1 MSDYSGSVSTST
13 TGIIDAI
20 NDIEPDCIGA
30 SPQYVVYATP
40 DNYSA
45 AIAADGDPAVIVEG
59 GWLYK
64 NPGGASKINWY
75 VYANDQNQAATA
87 KKVSDIQNIYMVI
100 NQQTPLTAVSR
111 NPFIAFYT
119 LRDAGTNTSW
129 YKNRYVFVND
139 RESAEV
145 VGPKLLYTGVD
156 NPLIHPEIT
165 TRVQLLFNAETST
178 ANLEQGANEL
188 VWLSSIQTSSGTLA
202 NEYNFVL
209 SEFGHYYT
217 IEGLKRVRLPIIN
230 NRVQCELLTLPA
242 ISGSV
247 AVSNLPTVQHTV
259 VDSGSV
265 AVSNLGDIETKLT
278 EISAQTLAI
287 SNLPKY
293 PSFTSAFLTVP
304 EELTAGSSVL
314 GSEFSMTNILD
325 GVVYK
330 NVMFMG
336 YVDVS
341 VNTDPQLI
349 LFYSDDQLFWYS
361 DGVQASFYKPTPTY
375 WHFSFQRSQLG
386 AKYVKLGVKNTT
398 TLERCSVNLSV

>member
-1 MSDYSGSVSTST
+1 MSDYSGSVNTST
-13 TGIIDAI
+13 NELIQAI
-20 NDIEPDCIGA
+20 KDIEPDCIGS

-40 DNYSA
+40 DNYSPA
-45 AIAADGDPAVIVEG
+45 VAADGDPAVIVEG

-64 NPGGASKINWY
+64 NGGGASKINWY
-75 VYANDQNQAATA
+75 VYANDQNQATTA

-111 NPFIAFYT
+111 NPFISFYT
-119 LRDAGTNTSW
+119 LRDAGTNSSW
-129 YKNRYVFVND
+129 YKNRYVFAND
-139 RESAEV
+139 LESAEV
-145 VGPKLLYTGVD
+145 VGQKLLYTGVD
-156 NPLIHPEIT
+156 NPKIHPEIT
-165 TRVQLLFNAETST
+165 TRVQLIFNAENST
-178 ANLEQGANEL
+178 ATLEEGANEL
-188 VWLSSIQTSSGTLA
+188 VWLSSIQTGSGTPV

-209 SEFGHYYT
+209 SEYGNYYT

-230 NRVQCELLTLPA
+230 NRVQCELLSLPA

-247 AVSNLPTVQHTV
+247 AVSNLPAVQNTI

-265 AVSNLGDIETKLT
+265 AVSNLADIETKLT
-278 EISAQTLAI
+278 EISSQTLAI
-287 SNLPKY
+287 SNVAKY

-330 NVMFMG
+330 NAMFMG

-341 VNTDPQLI
+341 VNADPKLI
-349 LFYSDDQLFWYS
+349 LFYSDDQAYWFS
-361 DGVQASFYKPTPTY
+361 DGVEASFHKATPTY
-375 WHFSFQRSQLG
+375 WHFAFQRSQLG
-386 AKYVKLGVKNTT
+386 AKYVKLGVKNDT
-398 TLERCSVNLSV
+398 TLNQCSINLSV

>member
-1 MSDYSGSVSTST
+1 MSDYSGSINTGT

-30 SPQYVVYATP
+30 APQYVVYATP

-45 AIAADGDPAVIVEG
+45 AVAADGDAAVIVEG

-111 NPFIAFYT
+111 NPFIVFYT
-119 LRDAGTNTSW
+119 LRDSGTNSSW
-129 YKNRYVFVND
+129 YKNRYVFNND
-139 RESAEV
+139 LENSSV
-145 VGPKLLYTGVD
+145 VGLKLLYTGVD

-165 TRVQLLFNAETST
+165 NRVQLIFNTEIST
-178 ANLEQGANEL
+178 ATIQEGANEL
-188 VWLSSIQTSSGTLA
+188 VWLSSIHTASATPE

-209 SEFGHYYT
+209 TEYGNYYT
-217 IEGLKRVRLPIIN
+217 IDGLKRVRLPIIN

-247 AVSNLPTVQHTV
+247 AVSNLAT
-259 VDSGSV
+259 
-265 AVSNLGDIETKLT
+265 IEEKLT
-278 EISAQTLAI
+278 EISTQTLEI
-287 SNLPKY
+287 SNVAQY
-293 PSFTSAFLTVP
+293 PSFTSAFVTVP
-304 EELTAGSSVL
+304 EGITTGSSVE
-314 GSEFSMTNILD
+314 GSEFSMTNITD

-330 NVMFMG
+330 NIMFMG

-349 LFYSDDQLFWYS
+349 LQYSDDQAFWYS
-361 DGVQASFYKPTPTY
+361 DGVEASFYKPTPTT
-375 WHFSFQRSQLG
+375 WHFAFQRSLLG
-386 AKYVKLGVKNTT
+386 AKYVRLAVKNTT
-398 TLERCSVNLSV
+398 TLNRCSVNLSV

>member
-1 MSDYSGSVSTST
+1 MSDYSGSVSTAT

-20 NDIEPDCIGA
+20 NEIEPDCIGA

-40 DNYSA
+40 DNYTP

-64 NPGGASKINWY
+64 NGGGSAKINWY
-75 VYANDQNQAATA
+75 VYANTENQATTA

-165 TRVQLLFNAETST
+165 TRVQLNFSTQSST
-178 ANLEQGANEL
+178 ATLEQGANEL
-188 VWLSSIQTSSGTLA
+188 VWLSSVQTSSGTLA

-209 SEFGHYYT
+209 SEYGNYYT
-217 IEGLKRVRLPIIN
+217 IDGLKRVRLPIIN
-230 NRVQCELLTLPA
+230 NKVQCELLTLPA
-242 ISGSV
+242 ITGSV
-247 AVSNLPTVQHTV
+247 AVNNL
-259 VDSGSV
+259 
-265 AVSNLGDIETKLT
+265 ADIETKLT
-278 EISAQTLAI
+278 EISTQTLEI
-287 SNLPKY
+287 SNVAKY
-293 PSFTSAFLTVP
+293 PSFTSAFLTTP
-304 EELTAGSSVL
+304 EEITTGSSVD

-330 NVMFMG
+330 NVMYMG

-341 VNTDPQLI
+341 VNDDPQLV
-349 LFYSDDQLFWYS
+349 LQYSDDQAFWYS
-361 DGVQASFYKPTPTY
+361 DGVGASFFKPTPTT
-375 WHFSFQRSQLG
+375 WHFAFQRSLLG
-386 AKYVKLGVKNTT
+386 AKYVRLGVKNTT
-398 TLERCSVNLSV
+398 TLNRCSVNLSV